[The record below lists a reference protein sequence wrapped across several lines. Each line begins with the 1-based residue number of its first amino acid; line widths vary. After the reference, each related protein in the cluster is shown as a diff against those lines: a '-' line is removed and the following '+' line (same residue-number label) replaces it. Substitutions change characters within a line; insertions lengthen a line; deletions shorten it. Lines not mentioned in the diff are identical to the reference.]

1 MAEKKKT
8 PAPKTNEKLNERRM
22 TLSQA
27 SKSAKPPDRAESGG
41 AAQSVWNAQK
51 QLAAFE
57 AASKL
62 FHARSFA
69 PAKELFEQAARGP
82 ERGVAHRA
90 QSHADMCARRLERPI
105 PTLESAEDFYN
116 YGVALINTGKIAEAR
131 ETLHKA
137 LAMAPNADHI
147 HYALGLAQALSGDL
161 DRAYENLKRAIE
173 IEPRNRIIARQDADL
188 APLAGQPPFYGL
200 LYPEKKGW

>member
-22 TLSQA
+22 IPVPV
-27 SKSAKPPDRAESGG
+27 SKSAKLSGPAENDG
-41 AAQSVWNAQK
+41 ADQNVWNAQK

-82 ERGVAHRA
+82 ERDVAHRA
-90 QSHADMCARRLERPI
+90 ESHAKMCARRLERQSPA
-105 PTLESAEDFYN
+105 LESAEDFYN
-116 YGVALINTGKIAEAR
+116 YGVALFNTGKIAEAR
-131 ETLHKA
+131 ENLNRA

-147 HYALGLAQALSGDL
+147 HYALALAQALSGDL

-188 APLAGQPPFYGL
+188 APLAGQPPLHGL
-200 LYPEKKGW
+200 LYPEKKTW